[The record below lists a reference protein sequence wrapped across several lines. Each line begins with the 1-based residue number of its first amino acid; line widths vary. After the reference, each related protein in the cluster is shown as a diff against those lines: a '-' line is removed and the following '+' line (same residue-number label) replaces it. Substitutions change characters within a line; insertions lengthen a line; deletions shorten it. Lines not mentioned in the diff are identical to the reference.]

1 MAQDQFHTSQICLE
15 NVALLGILL
24 SLDKDV
30 SLGNFFLSLFDN
42 FFLSLSDLSQ
52 GS

>member
-30 SLGNFFLSLFDN
+30 SLGNFFFIPSTI
-42 FFLSLSDLSQ
+42 FLSLSDLSQ